1 MRFHPCRLPH
11 LILSGPFLLPQS
23 LISLFCIMQHFQD
36 KLCNVLTFAGL
47 VGVIVWG
54 TVSLWPEAEA
64 TPLLQPEAEELSA
77 DTLPADTLPE
87 LPLTEDLPVVQEEV
101 LSDSLLPDTLPA
113 ADIQPDQPAD
123 TATLQHHAASQHE
136 EAVTSEEKPETP
148 KKETE

>member
-54 TVSLWPEAEA
+54 TVSLWPEVEA

-77 DTLPADTLPE
+77 ADNSSPHRGFVGHGFSSRAFPFSTKNGVSRSK
-87 LPLTEDLPVVQEEV
+87 LTSCCPGILFPSNRYV
-101 LSDSLLPDTLPA
+101 LFRLFRFLK
-113 ADIQPDQPAD
+113 Q
-123 TATLQHHAASQHE
+123 
-136 EAVTSEEKPETP
+136 K
-148 KKETE
+148 